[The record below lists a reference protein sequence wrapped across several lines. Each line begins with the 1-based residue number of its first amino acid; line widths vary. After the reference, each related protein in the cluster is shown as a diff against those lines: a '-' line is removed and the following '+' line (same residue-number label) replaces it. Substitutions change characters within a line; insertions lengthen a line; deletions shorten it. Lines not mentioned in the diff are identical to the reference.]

1 MQIACVSLLT
11 VRPASPG
18 VESVVAT
25 GSFDDWA
32 QKDGV
37 LTPSSSGNF
46 EAVVKLPARERIV
59 FKYVLNGSDW
69 VTHPELKTV
78 LDEHGNFN
86 NFVDADELTAVEEFV
101 REPTS
106 EASEAD
112 EVSASSG
119 SAGANVADAQE
130 AESNEKDKDDKPE
143 DKLTHVLTAE
153 SLYASVSIPPSS
165 DSAYEHVSQDSDDD
179 PHEPDG
185 KPRRRNAP
193 EDITPTASRAGT
205 RPQQPQ
211 DEEVTTLGAHSC
223 DSSISGRALQPD
235 SETVDALTPKRKP
248 MERRR
253 DGFMGRLKSIFQ

>member
-1 MQIACVSLLT
+1 MT
-11 VRPASPG
+11 FYTYKFTWPASPG
-18 VESVVAT
+18 IESVVAT

-78 LDEHGNFN
+78 SDEHGNFN

-101 REPTS
+101 REATS

-112 EVSASSG
+112 EVSASLG

-143 DKLTHVLTAE
+143 DKLTHVSTAE
-153 SLYASVSIPPSS
+153 SSYASVSIPPSS

-235 SETVDALTPKRKP
+235 SETVDASTPKRKP